1 MSMAAG
7 RKLALAALGFA
18 LAAAFSSWN
27 PIAAPFGLVVG
38 VVAALLSIR
47 AFRLGGRRAVAAA
60 ALAVSVLAVAGSGLV
75 LALTAGVGRDLT
87 GTPVVTG
94 ATGDEAKR
102 ILDQE
107 EERTRAARA
116 RAREELGKVGGDS
129 PPARKESRGS
139 R

>member
-1 MSMAAG
+1 MAAG
-7 RKLALAALGFA
+7 RNLALAALGFA
-18 LAAAFSSWN
+18 VAAALSSWT

-38 VVAALLSIR
+38 LVAAFLSIR
-47 AFRLGGRRAVAAA
+47 AFRLGGRRAVAVA

-75 LALTAGVGRDLT
+75 LALTTGVGRDLT
-87 GTPVVTG
+87 GAPVVSG
-94 ATGDEAKR
+94 ATGAEAKEL
-102 ILDQE
+102 LDKE

-129 PPARKESRGS
+129 TPARKEARKP